1 MIFTFVNDIITV
13 IKKKMVRKNL
23 LPIFPDDY
31 IEEKA
36 EEYDSSKWMERN
48 QKRTTS
54 LTIQYLFD
62 DKLNGNSSTGIIKG
76 EPFLILDLG
85 CGTGYSSE
93 VLIQNGFRV
102 VGIDILYDMVSKAR
116 EKKEFSK
123 DLKILELILADI
135 NFLPIRVNSI
145 DHIISI
151 SSYNFITYGMENF
164 GEKVK
169 LLNDTG
175 KYVNDILKQNGRV
188 VIEFY
193 PKDDNELKIFNKSFI
208 NNGFEGFMV
217 KNNPNQKSGQTFL
230 LLKKK
235 M

>member
-1 MIFTFVNDIITV
+1 
-13 IKKKMVRKNL
+13 MVRKNQ

-48 QKRTTS
+48 QKRTTF
-54 LTIQYLFD
+54 LTLQYLFD
-62 DKLNGNSSTGIIKG
+62 EKLNDMNNSGIEMGG
-76 EPFLILDLG
+76 EYLILDLG

-93 VLIQNGFRV
+93 VLIQHGFRV
-102 VGIDILYDMVSKAR
+102 VGIDILNDMLSKAR
-116 EKKEFSK
+116 QKKRLSK
-123 DLKILELILADI
+123 DFLSLELILADI
-135 NFLPIRVNSI
+135 NFLPIRVNTV

-151 SSYNFITYGMENF
+151 SSYNFITYGLENF

-169 LLNDTG
+169 LINDTS
-175 KYVNDILKQNGRV
+175 KYLSNILKQNGRI

-193 PKDDNELKIFNKSFI
+193 PKDDQELKMFNKSFI
-208 NNGFEGFMV
+208 NNAFEGFMV

-230 LLKKK
+230 MLKKK
-235 M
+235 K

>member
-1 MIFTFVNDIITV
+1 
-13 IKKKMVRKNL
+13 MVRINR

-31 IEEKA
+31 IEDKA

-48 QKRTTS
+48 QKRSTLIS
-54 LTIQYLFD
+54 IEYLFD
-62 DKLNGNSSTGIIKG
+62 ERLNDIEDIGTEMGESS
-76 EPFLILDLG
+76 LILDLG

-93 VLIQNGFRV
+93 VLIQNSFRV
-102 VGIDILYDMVSKAR
+102 VGVDILNDMLSKAR
-116 EKKEFSK
+116 EKKKISK
-123 DLKILELILADI
+123 ELKKLELILADI
-135 NFLPIRVNSI
+135 NNLPIRNNSV

-151 SSYNFITYGMENF
+151 SSYNFIIHGLENY

-175 KYVNDILKQNGRV
+175 KNLNNILKNKGRI

-208 NNGFEGFMV
+208 NNGFEGFVV
-217 KNNPNQKSGQTFL
+217 KNKPKQKSGQTFL
-230 LLKKK
+230 LLKKR

>member
-1 MIFTFVNDIITV
+1 
-13 IKKKMVRKNL
+13 MVRKNQ

-31 IEEKA
+31 IEDKA

-54 LTIQYLFD
+54 LTIKYLFD
-62 DKLNGNSSTGIIKG
+62 EKLNGDNGNGVEMGK
-76 EPFLILDLG
+76 PYLILDLG

-93 VLIQNGFRV
+93 ILLQNNFRV
-102 VGIDILYDMVSKAR
+102 VGIDIISDMLSKAR
-116 EKKEFSK
+116 DKKRILQGSK
-123 DLKILELILADI
+123 LLELILADI
-135 NFLPIRVNSI
+135 NFLPIRLNSV

-151 SSYNFITYGMENF
+151 SSYNFITYGLQNF

-175 KYVNDILKQNGRV
+175 KYLNSVLKQNGRII
-188 VIEFY
+188 IEFY
-193 PKDDNELKIFNKSFI
+193 PKDDNELKMFKNSFT

-217 KNNPNQKSGQTFL
+217 KSKANQKAGQTFL

>member
-1 MIFTFVNDIITV
+1 
-13 IKKKMVRKNL
+13 MVRKNQ

-31 IEEKA
+31 IEDKA

-54 LTIQYLFD
+54 LTINYLFD
-62 DKLNGNSSTGIIKG
+62 EKLNEDNGNRIKMG
-76 EPFLILDLG
+76 EHYLILDLG

-93 VLIQNGFRV
+93 VLLQNNFRV
-102 VGIDILYDMVSKAR
+102 IGIDIIYDMLSKAR
-116 EKKEFSK
+116 EKRKILQS
-123 DLKILELILADI
+123 LKRLELILADI
-135 NFLPIRVNSI
+135 NFLPIRLNSV

-151 SSYNFITYGMENF
+151 SSYNFITYGLQNF
-164 GEKVK
+164 GEKMK

-175 KYVNDILKQNGRV
+175 KYLYRVLKQNGRV

-193 PKDDNELKIFNKSFI
+193 PKDDNELKMFKNSFVY
-208 NNGFEGFMV
+208 NGFEGFMI
-217 KNNPNQKSGQTFL
+217 KSNAKQKSGQTFL

>member
-1 MIFTFVNDIITV
+1 
-13 IKKKMVRKNL
+13 MVRKNR
-23 LPIFPDDY
+23 LPLFPDDY
-31 IEEKA
+31 IEDKA
-36 EEYDSSKWMERN
+36 EEYHSSKWMERN

-54 LTIQYLFD
+54 RSIQYLFD
-62 DKLNGNSSTGIIKG
+62 ERLDDINVNRIKMG
-76 EPFLILDLG
+76 VPSLILDLG

-102 VGIDILYDMVSKAR
+102 VGLDILSDMLLKAG
-116 EKKEFSK
+116 EKKKGSK
-123 DLKILELILADI
+123 KLKRLELILADI
-135 NFLPIRVNSI
+135 NFLPIKANSV

-151 SSYNFITYGMENF
+151 SSYNFVIYGLENY

-175 KYVNDILKQNGRV
+175 KYLNKILKKNGRV

-193 PKDDNELKIFNKSFI
+193 PKDDQELKMFNKSFI

-217 KNNPNQKSGQTFL
+217 KSNPKQKSGQTFL

-235 M
+235 L